1 MRLVEILK
9 RAIPFPERSNILTP
23 PGGVSHSTK
32 RDVIVRI
39 ETGGEPTGRA
49 AALRLQEHLE
59 EAVFRHGDLAEDRYE
74 GTILVLTFRA
84 TTAKRLLPRCEPRA
98 RRTWWWPDSARHVL
112 ATTAYPR
119 EAPGTQSSSSPGPFA
134 PRASRKSRSERRLT

>member
-74 GTILVLTFRA
+74 GTVLVLTFSGHDGETLASALRA
-84 TTAKRLLPRCEPRA
+84 AGAEDVVVA
-98 RRTWWWPDSARHVL
+98 R
-112 ATTAYPR
+112 
-119 EAPGTQSSSSPGPFA
+119 
-134 PRASRKSRSERRLT
+134 